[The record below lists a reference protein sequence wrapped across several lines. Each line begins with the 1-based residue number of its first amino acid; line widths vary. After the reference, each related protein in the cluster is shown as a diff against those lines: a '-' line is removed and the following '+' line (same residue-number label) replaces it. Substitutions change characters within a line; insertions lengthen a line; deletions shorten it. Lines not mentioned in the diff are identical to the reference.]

1 MVCWQR
7 CRKQIKACVQ
17 LSGIPPRAPQSA
29 RHSRLTGQRTDPP
42 VPLRVR
48 ATLMQ
53 RGRSSA
59 WPWAWL
65 LRLTSWKS
73 SGEPAVIDRAIACC
87 MALADSSMRCR
98 GAAVD
103 GGQPALSSEHRA
115 RHVCPTGV
123 PARAERDSG
132 VASAV
137 PGAIRPPAASQFF
150 PQLWDADCGRWAFL
164 TPPEHKKYGYTE
176 YTFLLTYCRNFPEIF

>member
-17 LSGIPPRAPQSA
+17 LSGIQPRAPQSA

-48 ATLMQ
+48 VTLMQRRQ

-87 MALADSSMRCR
+87 MALADSSMRRR

-115 RHVCPTGV
+115 RRVCPTGV
-123 PARAERDSG
+123 PARAERDG
-132 VASAV
+132 VASSAW
-137 PGAIRPPAASQFF
+137 AASRDM
-150 PQLWDADCGRWAFL
+150 PG
-164 TPPEHKKYGYTE
+164 
-176 YTFLLTYCRNFPEIF
+176 

>member
-1 MVCWQR
+1 MPGPPHLSGQGALRPCRHLEMVCWQR

-17 LSGIPPRAPQSA
+17 LSGIPPRAHQSA
-29 RHSRLTGQRTDPP
+29 RHSRRTGPRTDPP

-48 ATLMQ
+48 VILMQ

-87 MALADSSMRCR
+87 MALADSSMRRR

-115 RHVCPTGV
+115 RRVCPTGV
-123 PARAERDSG
+123 PARAERDG
-132 VASAV
+132 VASCGHPCNSFPLPQPQPGTARPAV
-137 PGAIRPPAASQFF
+137 ICLAEFVN
-150 PQLWDADCGRWAFL
+150 L
-164 TPPEHKKYGYTE
+164 
-176 YTFLLTYCRNFPEIF
+176 